1 MAAYSRVEQF
11 TGDAEGTDV
20 ANELDAVATA
30 VNNVEAD
37 QITTGA
43 VGTSELAATA
53 VTTSKIADDA
63 VTTAKIA
70 DGAVKASLS
79 SNMVKYA
86 VGYRYEGITQVIGD
100 VLAAVTTN
108 GADAFSESITVASGD
123 QVVVTAYYRIDTV
136 SGAAVADADYIE
148 TGINFTLGGDTQD
161 STVIHPYSSGSLI
174 RGGHTEVYVAGS
186 AGTLTID
193 LEIAK
198 RSTVAAANMG
208 VVILN
213 IQHITA

>member
-43 VGTSELAATA
+43 VGTAELAATA

-63 VTTAKIA
+63 VTTAKLA
-70 DGAVKASLS
+70 DGAVKASIS

-86 VGYRYEGITQVIGD
+86 VGYRYEGLTQSVGD
-100 VLAAVTTN
+100 TAGAVTTN
-108 GADAFSESITVASGD
+108 GTDAFSESITVASGD
-123 QVVVTAYYRIDTV
+123 QVIITAQYEVAVT
-136 SGAAVADADYIE
+136 GAAVADADYIE
-148 TGINFTLGGDTQD
+148 TGINFTLGVDTQE
-161 STVIHPYSSGSLI
+161 STVIHAFLTGGYV
-174 RGGHTEVYVAGS
+174 RGGHTEVYVAG
-186 AGTLTID
+186 AVGTLTID
-193 LEIAK
+193 LEINK
-198 RSTVAAANMG
+198 KSTIATANMDI
-208 VVILN
+208 VIIN